1 MTKKNML
8 KLFVNDLLVNSACGK
23 EKNYVENKR
32 KEWEMLKG
40 CFKTKNVTPISDIRF
55 LTIYLTKF

>member
-8 KLFVNDLLVNSACGK
+8 KLFATDLLVNSGCGK
-23 EKNYVENKR
+23 DTHYVENKR

-40 CFKTKNVTPISDIRF
+40 QFKTKNVTSISDIRF
-55 LTIYLTKF
+55 LTQFLTKF